1 MRLTGPM
8 VVIMWALANAG
19 FALILRGYLG
29 DGIELALFGGA
40 LTITF
45 LFGAVMVFA
54 RGRQSTTR
62 NVFYIPR
69 SALPAV
75 LFAAG
80 VALCGL
86 GLVFFPWPLVVAWV
100 PIAAAGLLAGKDRRE
115 KPKFLPSVP
124 APVTGTSVVP
134 RGEVPPITPDARAH
148 DPVPLLQPPPAPD
161 QSAVAALR
169 TLARQAGEPAKPLL
183 VRALA
188 AAAGAAAVGAAA
200 VGARRLGRGR
210 QVVHLDAEAVGRLLE
225 ARPEERGRA
234 GAPHLDGTGRR

>member
-8 VVIMWALANAG
+8 VVIMWAMANAG

-45 LFGAVMVFA
+45 LFGAVMVLA

-62 NVFYIPR
+62 TVFYIPR

-75 LFAAG
+75 LFAIG
-80 VALCGL
+80 VAACGL

-100 PIAAAGLLAGKDRRE
+100 PIAAAALLAGKDRRE
-115 KPKFLPSVP
+115 KPKFLPTTP
-124 APVTGTSVVP
+124 PPVTGASVVP
-134 RGEVPPITPDARAH
+134 RGEVPAIAPYLLKH
-148 DPVPLLQPPPAPD
+148 DPAPLLQPPPAPE
-161 QSAVAALR
+161 QTTVRALR
-169 TLARQAGEPAKPLL
+169 TLARQAGEPAKPLAA
-183 VRALA
+183 RALG
-188 AAAGAAAVGAAA
+188 AAAGAAALAAAA

-210 QVVHLDAEAVGRLLE
+210 VRRSVRLDAEAVRRLLDD
-225 ARPEERGRA
+225 GRDD
-234 GAPHLDGTGRR
+234 PTPTDGPRRRH